1 MDEKTKQF
9 KMKDLSQIKKTIKE
23 FIIEASYVASD
34 EINDETPIFEQ
45 GIMDSMGF
53 ISIIGFIEE
62 NFSVTP
68 SDSELIEANFESI
81 DAISNFVFRKLKS

>member
-1 MDEKTKQF
+1 
-9 KMKDLSQIKKTIKE
+9 MKDITQIKEVIKE
-23 FIIEASYVASD
+23 FILETSYVPS
-34 EINDETPIFEQ
+34 EQVTDETPIFEQ

-68 SDSELIEANFESI
+68 SDDEFIEANFESI
-81 DAISNFVFRKLKS
+81 NAISNYVLRKLQS

>member
-1 MDEKTKQF
+1 
-9 KMKDLSQIKKTIKE
+9 MKDLSQIKETIKD
-23 FIIEASYVASD
+23 FILETSYVSND

-62 NFSVTP
+62 KFSLTP
-68 SDSELIEANFESI
+68 TDDELVEENFESI
-81 DAISNFVFRKLKS
+81 KAISNFVFRKLHS